1 MNETDYTFILYG
13 FFIKSFDK
21 ISIGLSFLFFLECSV
36 WLVSCLTNKE
46 KIKELKKALENTKM
60 EDIKKWSEE
69 NIGESLFK
77 KRNVLYKEKRG
88 NINFKKVA

>member
-1 MNETDYTFILYG
+1 
-13 FFIKSFDK
+13 
-21 ISIGLSFLFFLECSV
+21 
-36 WLVSCLTNKE
+36 
-46 KIKELKKALENTKM
+46 M

-88 NINFKKVA
+88 NKNFKKVA